1 MKKNIYIMYVI
12 ALLQGMVF
20 YGPIATL
27 YRQAVGISI
36 FQITLIESI
45 SLVIMISLEIPLGHI
60 ADRIG
65 YRRTMIGCC
74 CLYFISKIV
83 FWKADSFGDF
93 LFERILLGIVLA
105 GLSGVDVSI
114 LYLSC
119 THGDS
124 QRVFGIY
131 NNLCQI
137 GLLLAA
143 GIYAVF
149 IGDNYRTAGLLTVVS
164 YGISA
169 CLAFGLK
176 EVTKEKSNGIS
187 MKVSLGI
194 LKQVF
199 SNKRLILVVLSV
211 ALLNE
216 THQTITVFLNQLKY
230 IKVGMSPSM
239 ISIVYI
245 IITISGLLGGF
256 SSKITDKIGDKNL
269 GLLVFFSGSIA
280 CILLAFT
287 KYAIIAVLGVL
298 ILRIGFS
305 ILQPLQ
311 MKIQNEEITTRDRAT
326 ALSMNAV
333 IMDII
338 AIFTNVVFGKI
349 AAVNL
354 QASMVFG
361 FILCIVGFVLYHY
374 SWQAFNYNK

>member
-1 MKKNIYIMYVI
+1 MYAI

-45 SLVIMISLEIPLGHI
+45 SLVIMISLEVPLGHL

-74 CLYFISKIV
+74 GLYFISKIV
-83 FWKADSFGDF
+83 FWQADTFGDF
-93 LFERILLGIVLA
+93 LFERILLGVVCA

-119 THGDS
+119 TDGDS
-124 QRVFGIY
+124 QRTFGIY
-131 NNLCQI
+131 NNLTQI

-149 IGDNYRTAGLLTVVS
+149 IDDNYRTAGLLTVVS

-169 CLAFGLK
+169 GLAFGLK
-176 EVTKEKSNGIS
+176 EVKKENSKSVS
-187 MKVSLGI
+187 MKASLGI

-199 SNKRLILVVLSV
+199 SNRRLLLVVLSV

-230 IKVGMSPSM
+230 VKLGMSPSM
-239 ISIVYI
+239 ISIVYV
-245 IITISGLLGGF
+245 IITISGLSGGF
-256 SSKITDKIGDKNL
+256 SSKITDKIGDKKL
-269 GLLVFFSGSIA
+269 GLAVFFTGSVA

-287 KYAIIAVLGVL
+287 KYVIIAVLGVL
-298 ILRIGFS
+298 MLRIGYS

-311 MKIQNEEITTRDRAT
+311 MKIQNEEITVSDRAT

-349 AAVNL
+349 ADISL
-354 QASMVFG
+354 QSSMVFG
-361 FILCIVGFVLYHY
+361 CVMCIVAFALYHF
-374 SWQAFNYNK
+374 SWQTFKYNK

>member
-1 MKKNIYIMYVI
+1 MYAI

-45 SLVIMISLEIPLGHI
+45 SLIIMISLEVPLGYL

-83 FWKADSFGDF
+83 FWQADTFGDF
-93 LFERILLGIVLA
+93 LFERILLGVVCA

-119 THGDS
+119 TDTDS
-124 QRVFGIY
+124 QRIFGIY

-137 GLLLAA
+137 GLLVAA

-169 CLAFGLK
+169 GLAFGLK
-176 EVTKEKSNGIS
+176 EVKKENSQ
-187 MKVSLGI
+187 KVSLKNSLGI

-199 SNKRLILVVLSV
+199 NNKRLLLVILSV

-216 THQTITVFLNQLKY
+216 AHQTITVFLNQLKY
-230 IKVGMSPSM
+230 VKVGMSPSM
-239 ISIVYI
+239 ISIAYV
-245 IITISGLLGGF
+245 IITISGLFGGF
-256 SSKITDKIGDKNL
+256 SSKITDKIGDKKL
-269 GLLVFFSGSIA
+269 GLLVFFSGSVA

-287 KYAIIAVLGVL
+287 KHAIIAVLGVL
-298 ILRIGFS
+298 MLRIGFS

-311 MKIQNEEITTRDRAT
+311 MKIQNEEVTARDRAT

-333 IMDII
+333 IMDIM

-349 AAVNL
+349 ADVNL

-361 FILCIVGFVLYHY
+361 CVLCVVGFALYNF
-374 SWQAFNYNK
+374 SWQAFDHNKQ